1 MSTTYTKAEVVD
13 ADNNFKVNRIVYFKL
28 LDISLYQGYAFLE
41 HEKVKNVE
49 ISQLRVRLLSSVGD
63 NVTEE
68 KTSGT
73 GTLPAHSRKSGRI
86 ELVRSNEE
94 SRSSIEMTGVQK
106 VQENVEYIECHL
118 CQKLF
123 KVFKNRKGKRKHNL
137 RQHLGDGTADSCMT
151 FGFMIIVTD

>member
-41 HEKVKNVE
+41 HEKVENVE

-63 NVTEE
+63 NDSEK

-106 VQENVEYIECHL
+106 VQEKVEYIECHL

-123 KVFKNRKGKRKHNL
+123 KVFNDKRGKTHNL
-137 RQHLGDGTADSCMT
+137 GRHLGDGTADSCKT
-151 FGFMIIVTD
+151 FSFIMI